1 MVGMFTATVRK
12 QRKMLSLLGAG
23 VAINGDL
30 FRLTSELRR
39 FRGGDSIAAFY
50 GIDRGTINAFRRV
63 RRAGLPFIYMD
74 NAYVGR
80 NDYFRVTWNALTAKD
95 RDMHPGADSNGKR
108 LDKHKMTFKPWRK
121 TGRHILL
128 VLQSELYFELLV
140 GQSRNNWIK
149 NVCEELRKHT
159 SRPII
164 VREKPG
170 FKTRRHNVKTSPLEH
185 QLEYCH
191 AIVTWNSVS
200 ALEAI
205 QAGVPAFCMDPN
217 NSFRDAC
224 PSDLSQIENPLRS
237 GSRRKLFSWLCDN
250 QWSREELSNGTCWT
264 TIRDQC

>member
-12 QRKMLSLLGAG
+12 QRKMLSLFGAG
-23 VAINGDL
+23 VAINGDYS
-30 FRLTSELRR
+30 RMISEPHRIRTEDTL
-39 FRGGDSIAAFY
+39 AAFY
-50 GIDRGTINAFRRV
+50 GIDRGTIGVFRRV
-63 RRAGLPFIYMD
+63 RRMGFPFIYMD

-95 RDMHPGADSNGKR
+95 RATHPGAESKGGR
-108 LDKHKMTFKPWRK
+108 LDAHRMVFKPWRK
-121 TGRHILL
+121 TGRNIVL

-140 GQSRNNWIK
+140 GVSRSKWIEQICK
-149 NVCEELRKHT
+149 ELRRYT

-170 FKTRRHNVKTSPLEH
+170 FKTRRGGVKTSPLER

-217 NSFRDAC
+217 NSFKDAC
-224 PSDLSQIENPLRS
+224 PSDLSRIENPLRTA
-237 GSRRKLFSWLCDN
+237 GRRELFEWLCDN
-250 QWSREELSNGTCWT
+250 QWSREELSNGLCWT